1 MKPLSR
7 TLAQVDGNKHKLYQ
21 KATPMW
27 YKKPDGTF
35 DDIDLTFNDATSSI
49 GDISLMDK
57 GIVSIGKRKGNN
69 PYKVVGVRPDGNQHL
84 GTQQLE
90 STLVSVELDGE
101 LQDFNVETDLEVRLT
116 RAKVYQLVKL
126 HKPFNTCKIEFDI
139 YAKNLEL
146 LNDKYTEPTNICEYG
161 FNLTNIGENNG
172 NTTLALHNDYSR
184 LNKDISYFDCF
195 AGKITDD
202 YITAG
207 GYSKEEEFG
216 DSDLSDYVINED
228 MYTNGSSMYLK
239 DCIIFTVQ
247 SYNMDD
253 YEDVIVNNLC
263 DMYGLEVLNDEST
276 GDYLTKNG
284 KKVIGYFA
292 YNNVFF
298 GFINTID
305 IPNKIK
311 TLFKEKSF
319 EDTSFLDISLEQFC
333 NDITSRLNK
342 SFTIELDNTYYKPNG
357 NSFDFKISNENMH
370 IIEPIAFD
378 KDYNK
383 LNYSTTHTLTNNE
396 DGSYRYTKYL
406 KPESSL
412 KLNNAQYLDVNLAI
426 SQAEDDRFNYTLTAK
441 NSSFFA
447 NVRNTTTGGTLNQQG
462 ASNISRDETSG
473 VTYMHYQAGDTF
485 IPGSGKIVI
494 NKWNNLQTHYHFD
507 TSSITG
513 TMSDL
518 AWKSY
523 GGYYTYGTSNPHND
537 ISVISLKSESTGLD
551 GSGVPQLAN
560 YNEFTGHTSGWDA
573 DDVTEYS
580 GEVVIDG
587 VEILGTMSDSSS
599 SRVLETHTFNTQA
612 RQDMRDNDS
621 FKFAIIEY
629 DQYYLNSLDTSYA
642 TVTGGRV
649 YIAPQVDTT
658 TTDAI
663 PYLQFTYGDD
673 PDEDADDT
681 TVTYNAT
688 FFGTNF

>member
-1 MKPLSR
+1 MKALSR
-7 TLAQVDGNKHKLYQ
+7 TLAQVDGNKHRLYQ

-49 GDISLMDK
+49 GDISLMNK
-57 GIVSIGKRKGNN
+57 GIVSVGKRKGNN

-101 LQDFNVETDLEVRLT
+101 LQDFNVETDLEVKLT

-146 LNDKYTEPTNICEYG
+146 LNNKYTEPTNICEYG

-172 NTTLALHNDYSR
+172 NTTLALHNNYSR
-184 LNKDISYFDCF
+184 LNKDIPYFDCF
-195 AGKITDD
+195 VGKITDN
-202 YITAG
+202 YITTG
-207 GYSKEEEFG
+207 EYSKEEEFG
-216 DSDLSDYVINED
+216 NSDLSNYSINED
-228 MYTNGSSMYLK
+228 MYPNGSAVYYK
-239 DCIIFTVQ
+239 DSIIFTVQ
-247 SYNMDD
+247 SYNMDN
-253 YEDVIVNNLC
+253 YGDVILNNLC
-263 DMYGLEVLNDEST
+263 DMYGLEVFDDGGS
-276 GDYLTKNG
+276 GKYLTKNG
-284 KKVIGYFA
+284 KKVIGYIV

-298 GFINTID
+298 GFINTVD
-305 IPNKIK
+305 IPNEIK
-311 TLFKEKSF
+311 TLFKRKSF

-333 NDITSRLNK
+333 SDITSRLNK
-342 SFTIELDNTYYKPNG
+342 SFTIELDNTYYEPNG

-370 IIEPIAFD
+370 ILQPIAFD
-378 KDYNK
+378 KNYNK
-383 LNYSTTHTLTNNE
+383 LNYSTTHTLTDNK

-426 SQAEDDRFNYTLTAK
+426 SQAEDDRIIHHLVAK
-441 NSSFFA
+441 NSTNLA
-447 NVRNTTTGGTLNQQG
+447 TIRNATSGLSLVQSG
-462 ASNISRDETSG
+462 ASGFAVDETG

-485 IPGSGKIVI
+485 VDVTGQFAIDR
-494 NKWNNLQTHYHFD
+494 WNNIQTHYHFD
-507 TSSITG
+507 SSSITA

-523 GGYYTYGTSNPHND
+523 GAYYTYGTSNPHSD
-537 ISVISLKSESTGLD
+537 ISVISLKSESSGLSV
-551 GSGVPQLAN
+551 GNYPQTAN
-560 YNEFTGHTSGWDA
+560 FNQFTGHTTGWDSG
-573 DDVTEYS
+573 DVTEYS

-587 VEILGTMSDSSS
+587 VEALGTMADNSS
-599 SRVLETHTFNTQA
+599 SRVLETHTFNTDA
-612 RQDMRDNDS
+612 RQDLRDNDD
-621 FKFAIIEY
+621 FKFVIIEY
-629 DQYYLNSLDTSYA
+629 EQYYSNSLDTGYA
-642 TVTGGRV
+642 NNATGGRV
-649 YIAPQVDTT
+649 YLAPQVDTT
-658 TTDAI
+658 TSSAI

-681 TVTYNAT
+681 TVTYNAA